1 MSERQVTIGSKV
13 GLHARPASLFAKAV
27 KDAGVPVQ
35 IAKDG
40 KPPVNAAS
48 LLSLLTLGAEFG
60 EQRHAL
66 RRGRGRRGRARRARR
81 DARARPRRGVNSAIA
96 KFVPGR
102 TCAPG
107 LTMLPRAAQM

>member
-40 KPPVNAAS
+40 QPPVNAAS

-60 EQRHAL
+60 EQVTLSAEGEGAEAAL
-66 RRGRGRRGRARRARR
+66 DELAAMLGRDL
-81 DARARPRRGVNSAIA
+81 DAD
-96 KFVPGR
+96 
-102 TCAPG
+102 
-107 LTMLPRAAQM
+107 

>member
-27 KDAGVPVQ
+27 KSAGIPVK

-40 KPPVNAAS
+40 RPPVNAAS

-60 EQRHAL
+60 EEVTLSAEGDGADAAL
-66 RRGRGRRGRARRARR
+66 DELAA
-81 DARARPRRGVNSAIA
+81 
-96 KFVPGR
+96 
-102 TCAPG
+102 
-107 LTMLPRAAQM
+107 MLGSDLDQD

>member
-27 KDAGVPVQ
+27 KNTGVPVQ

-40 KPPVNAAS
+40 QPPVNAGS

-60 EQRHAL
+60 NEVTLYAEGEGADAAL
-66 RRGRGRRGRARRARR
+66 DELAAMLGR
-81 DARARPRRGVNSAIA
+81 D
-96 KFVPGR
+96 
-102 TCAPG
+102 
-107 LTMLPRAAQM
+107 LDED

>member
-27 KDAGVPVQ
+27 KDAGVPIK

-60 EQRHAL
+60 DEVTLSAEGEGADAAL
-66 RRGRGRRGRARRARR
+66 DGLAEMLGRDL
-81 DARARPRRGVNSAIA
+81 DAE
-96 KFVPGR
+96 
-102 TCAPG
+102 
-107 LTMLPRAAQM
+107 

>member
-27 KDAGVPVQ
+27 KDAGVPVK

-60 EQRHAL
+60 DEVTLSAEGEGAETAL
-66 RRGRGRRGRARRARR
+66 DGLAAMLGRDL
-81 DARARPRRGVNSAIA
+81 DAE
-96 KFVPGR
+96 
-102 TCAPG
+102 
-107 LTMLPRAAQM
+107 

>member
-27 KDAGVPVQ
+27 KNAGVPVQ

-40 KPPVNAAS
+40 QPPVNAAS

-60 EQRHAL
+60 QKVTLYAEGEGADAAL
-66 RRGRGRRGRARRARR
+66 DELAELLSR
-81 DARARPRRGVNSAIA
+81 D
-96 KFVPGR
+96 
-102 TCAPG
+102 
-107 LTMLPRAAQM
+107 LDED

>member
-1 MSERQVTIGSKV
+1 V

-27 KDAGVPVQ
+27 KDAGVSVK

-60 EQRHAL
+60 DEVTLSAEGEGADAAL
-66 RRGRGRRGRARRARR
+66 DGLAEMLGRDL
-81 DARARPRRGVNSAIA
+81 DAE
-96 KFVPGR
+96 
-102 TCAPG
+102 
-107 LTMLPRAAQM
+107 

>member
-27 KDAGVPVQ
+27 KEVGVPVQ

-60 EQRHAL
+60 DSVTLYAEGERAEAAL
-66 RRGRGRRGRARRARR
+66 DELAAMLGR
-81 DARARPRRGVNSAIA
+81 D
-96 KFVPGR
+96 
-102 TCAPG
+102 
-107 LTMLPRAAQM
+107 LDEE

>member
-27 KDAGVPVQ
+27 KDAGVPVK

-48 LLSLLTLGAEFG
+48 LLSMLTLGAEFG
-60 EQRHAL
+60 DEVTLSAEGEGAETAL
-66 RRGRGRRGRARRARR
+66 DELAEMLGRDL
-81 DARARPRRGVNSAIA
+81 DAE
-96 KFVPGR
+96 
-102 TCAPG
+102 
-107 LTMLPRAAQM
+107 

>member
-27 KDAGVPVQ
+27 KDAGVPVK

-60 EQRHAL
+60 DEVTLSAEGEGADAAL
-66 RRGRGRRGRARRARR
+66 DGLAEMLGRDL
-81 DARARPRRGVNSAIA
+81 DAE
-96 KFVPGR
+96 
-102 TCAPG
+102 
-107 LTMLPRAAQM
+107 

>member
-27 KDAGVPVQ
+27 KEAGVPVQ

-60 EQRHAL
+60 DEVTLSAEGEGAETAL
-66 RRGRGRRGRARRARR
+66 DGLAEMLGRDL
-81 DARARPRRGVNSAIA
+81 DAE
-96 KFVPGR
+96 
-102 TCAPG
+102 
-107 LTMLPRAAQM
+107 

>member
-13 GLHARPASLFAKAV
+13 GLNARPASLFAKAV
-27 KDAGVPVQ
+27 KEVGVPVQ

-60 EQRHAL
+60 DSVTLYAEGERAEAAL
-66 RRGRGRRGRARRARR
+66 DELAAMLGR
-81 DARARPRRGVNSAIA
+81 D
-96 KFVPGR
+96 
-102 TCAPG
+102 
-107 LTMLPRAAQM
+107 LDEE